1 MMIASSCHCIAWTKT
16 PSLRFDNTGQAC
28 GPEPVLHSKSGGKR
42 RNGRKAAGTN
52 WPVAELPR
60 RNTIPG
66 APMRYLPFAAL
77 LLAVPAG
84 PAAAQSPDLEKACL
98 AVAQNFLLAPTIKTG
113 VVQSFPELEPP
124 GARMT
129 YSTRE
134 EDR

>member
-1 MMIASSCHCIAWTKT
+1 
-16 PSLRFDNTGQAC
+16 
-28 GPEPVLHSKSGGKR
+28 
-42 RNGRKAAGTN
+42 
-52 WPVAELPR
+52 
-60 RNTIPG
+60 
-66 APMRYLPFAAL
+66 MRYLPFAAL

-129 YSTRE
+129 YSTRQDAKPSDFINVIE
-134 EDR
+134 CQFSSPAAPLHLTRFCIYDGRHSENETEQRHRRRHGR